1 MNNKFWNMYLKDDVG
16 NIDLYGE
23 ISDVTWWGDEITPTQ
38 FKGDLDKLG
47 DIKNLDIH
55 INSGGGD
62 VFAGFTIYNILSRH
76 SAHKTVY
83 IDGLAASIAS
93 LIAMAGDE
101 IIMPTN
107 SMMMIHNAWAAIA
120 GNAKELRDMA
130 DELDKVDGLL
140 RSTYVNKTGM
150 SEDEIADLMANES
163 WFTAD
168 EALEK
173 GFATSVEE
181 SVKIAASLDKKFY
194 DRYQHVPET
203 LTEEHTFMDNSIV
216 LTDPAKTK
224 AWTVSTAG
232 TGVSWGTVK
241 IPAGYT
247 TVSITG
253 GTTTSVTPCI
263 TTTPATIDL
272 NNRGESEPVEEINTP
287 VEQEIAD
294 PLVEQQKDF
303 NRIRRK
309 IYERN
314 D

>member
-23 ISDVTWWGDEITPTQ
+23 ISDVSWWGDEITPTQ
-38 FKGDLDKLG
+38 FKSDLDKLG

-101 IIMPTN
+101 IIMPSN
-107 SMMMIHNAWAAIA
+107 SMMMIHNAWAVTA

-163 WFTAD
+163 WFTAE

-216 LTDPAKTK
+216 LTDTTK
-224 AWTVSTAG
+224 VWTESG
-232 TGVSWGTVK
+232 TTLGTVTRTTWGTVT
-241 IPAGYT
+241 IPAGNT
-247 TVSITG
+247 IAV
-253 GTTTSVTPCI
+253 
-263 TTTPATIDL
+263 TTTPAIIDL
-272 NNRGESEPVEEINTP
+272 NNRGESEPVEEITIP

>member
-1 MNNKFWNMYLKDDVG
+1 MYLKDDVG

-23 ISDVTWWGDEITPTQ
+23 ISDVSWWGDEITPTQ
-38 FKGDLDKLG
+38 FKSDLDKLG

-83 IDGLAASIAS
+83 VDGLAASIAS

-107 SMMMIHNAWAAIA
+107 SMMMIHNAWAVTA

-163 WFTAD
+163 WFTAE

-216 LTDPAKTK
+216 LTDTTK
-224 AWTVSTAG
+224 AWTES
-232 TGVSWGTVK
+232 GVSWGTVT
-241 IPAGYT
+241 IPASNAIAG
-247 TVSITG
+247 
-253 GTTTSVTPCI
+253 

-272 NNRGESEPVEEINTP
+272 NNRGESEPVEEITIP